1 MAKILIY
8 NNSANR
14 MEVYYKGTSEAMP
27 YNSNRTLTVKEF
39 TGSSNS
45 NILWTDLRTMESW
58 NSLRYLYGSGIYVG
72 FAFKRCWQGGHS
84 NLSQHYVGTAFD
96 VGQTATAS
104 QRATIRNLANGIW
117 TYVEPAS
124 LTPTWVHFDDRWV
137 SSGYP
142 ITKRGSKGIYV
153 CVAQDALTT
162 LGYNT
167 GGLDGIFGAN
177 TEKSVRE
184 YQTKKSITS
193 DGILGPVSW
202 RNLMADVVGKGSTS
216 TTVN

>member
-1 MAKILIY
+1 MAKILLY

-14 MEVYYKGTSEAMP
+14 MEIYYKGTSEAMP

-39 TGSSNS
+39 SGSSNS

-58 NSLRYLYGSGIYVG
+58 NSLRYLYGRGIYVG
-72 FAFKRCWQGGHS
+72 FAFKRCWQGGHA
-84 NLSQHYVGTAFD
+84 NLSQHYAGTAFD
-96 VGQTATAS
+96 VAQTATAS

>member
-1 MAKILIY
+1 
-8 NNSANR
+8 
-14 MEVYYKGTSEAMP
+14 
-27 YNSNRTLTVKEF
+27 
-39 TGSSNS
+39 
-45 NILWTDLRTMESW
+45 
-58 NSLRYLYGSGIYVG
+58 
-72 FAFKRCWQGGHS
+72 
-84 NLSQHYVGTAFD
+84 
-96 VGQTATAS
+96 
-104 QRATIRNLANGIW
+104 
-117 TYVEPAS
+117 
-124 LTPTWVHFDDRWV
+124 VHFDDRWV